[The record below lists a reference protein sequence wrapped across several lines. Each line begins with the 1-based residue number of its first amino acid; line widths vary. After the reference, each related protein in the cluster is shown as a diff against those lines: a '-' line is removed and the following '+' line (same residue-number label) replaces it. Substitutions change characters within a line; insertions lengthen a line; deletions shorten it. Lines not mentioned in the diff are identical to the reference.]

1 MVCAIFLLK
10 TYKFVL
16 HIEYIDFRNLKL
28 IYNMATIKK
37 STEINE
43 KIAKNNSK
51 EKAIVEFVN
60 HEDPIDTIAN
70 GEWQNLSVTLGEL
83 KNLKTKSDLSSLF
96 LSKNGKPQKILST
109 IKYEEDLEQ
118 LQIELVKLQ
127 RWVQEKGLR
136 LAILFEGRD
145 AAGKGGTIR
154 RFTEHL
160 NPRALRVVA
169 LPKPTEEERGQW
181 YFQRY
186 IRQLPNRGEIV
197 FFDRSWYN
205 RAVVEPVNGFCT
217 STQYEMYMK
226 QVNEF
231 EHMLYEDGIILIK
244 FWFSISKEEQLS
256 RFESRKR
263 NPLKQWKLSPVD
275 MQAQDKWTTY
285 TKYKEEMFSRTHTSY
300 CPWIIVKANNKQ
312 KARLEAIRYVLSIA
326 NYDNKNEGS
335 IRIHPDPNVITR
347 YHRKALQ
354 VDN

>member
-1 MVCAIFLLK
+1 
-10 TYKFVL
+10 
-16 HIEYIDFRNLKL
+16 
-28 IYNMATIKK
+28 MATVKK
-37 STEINE
+37 TPETKHSSPKEEVNKDE
-43 KIAKNNSK
+43 KNIQFLEQDQPKSNG
-51 EKAIVEFVN
+51 IV
-60 HEDPIDTIAN
+60 D
-70 GEWQNLSVTLGEL
+70 EWQNLTVTLGEL
-83 KNLKTKSDLSSLF
+83 KNLRTKSDLSSLF

-118 LQIELVKLQ
+118 LQVELVKLQ

-217 STQYEMYMK
+217 SSQYEMYMK

-244 FWFSISKEEQLS
+244 FWFSISKEEQLN

-275 MQAQDKWTTY
+275 MQAQEKWEIY

-326 NYDNKNEGS
+326 NYDSKSEGA
-335 IRIHPDPNVITR
+335 IRIHPDPNIITR